1 MAIIIE
7 IVNPKMNLS
16 KRIDVTNYTK
26 KEKIKTYS
34 VYAKAGYG
42 VYVAEGIEEMLKGAR
57 L

>member
-26 KEKIKTYS
+26 EEKIKTYS
-34 VYAKAGYG
+34 VYTKAGFG
-42 VYVAEGIEEMLKGAR
+42 VYVAEGIEEIIKGER

>member
-26 KEKIKTYS
+26 EENIKTYS
-34 VYAKAGYG
+34 VYTKAGFG
-42 VYVAEGIEEMLKGAR
+42 VYVAEGIDEMIKGAR